1 MCVTLLTNLSFSHT
15 FELPKHKLGAD
26 AVETFSAIPVQSENR
41 LKDAGPAREI
51 QVTPSIAQAL
61 VNNSKMKRVGQTF
74 TFQEGQKRCVSFRF
88 RDPAYIYVLVSIA
101 LFVGHRLTLLVT
113 SPVFSFF

>member
-1 MCVTLLTNLSFSHT
+1 MCVRLLTNPSSSHT

-26 AVETFSAIPVQSENR
+26 AVETFSAVPVQSENR

-61 VNNSKMKRVGQTF
+61 VNNSKMKRVGQTL
-74 TFQEGQKRCVSFRF
+74 TSQEGQKRYVSFRF
-88 RDPAYIYVLVSIA
+88 RDPAHIYMLVSIA
-101 LFVGHRLTLLVT
+101 PSVGHRPTLLVI
-113 SPVFSFF
+113 SLVFFFF